1 MLLDHHIRYHCYRE
15 KQTKNTLMVALRVLF
30 FLRISL
36 WELVHKL
43 FSFVCMCP
51 HSNSPAEGVTLMTS
65 TPSGRAISWLYRLC
79 VVTLRRQALCR
90 LEVQGLL
97 FGGTG
102 GLNMSKL
109 NGELFAG
116 EAVSASF
123 SLVLSSGGTPKKKKK
138 KIKSN
143 STIFLVYYLTLQC
156 FSTVD

>member
-1 MLLDHHIRYHCYRE
+1 
-15 KQTKNTLMVALRVLF
+15 
-30 FLRISL
+30 
-36 WELVHKL
+36 
-43 FSFVCMCP
+43 MCP

-79 VVTLRRQALCR
+79 VVRLRRQALCR

-123 SLVLSSGGTPKKKKK
+123 SLAVSSGGTQVGGGGMSRKKNYQTQFNYF
-138 KIKSN
+138 SGLLSDTSLFTREE
-143 STIFLVYYLTLQC
+143 STSVFLL
-156 FSTVD
+156 